1 MMKIQNQLIVI
12 SLLRTVLNTLHRMVY
27 PFLTVFARGLGV
39 DATAVSFALTGR
51 NMVGI
56 FGPLLAPVSDVRG
69 RKFGMLSGVALF
81 TLGTSLVAV
90 WPGVPT
96 FAAALILA
104 ILGKSL
110 FDPAVH
116 AYLGDRV
123 AYERRGTAVAIT
135 EFAWSAA
142 FIAGVPAMGLLIANF
157 GWQAPFPVLAALGLG
172 MLMVLWRVIPHD
184 GRDGKSAPALSNIQ
198 SVLRSIPALAGI
210 SIALWASA
218 ANEMVTLVFGLWLT
232 DSFGMKIAALAGAS
246 AVIGLAELGGE
257 GLVATVTDRIGKPRA
272 VALGLMANIGASALL
287 PWIGRTEAGA
297 LAGLF
302 LFYLSFEYLVVSQ
315 IPMMTEVV
323 PAARATTIALNAM
336 GFAIGRSAGALLSTL
351 IYARIG
357 FLPVTA
363 VAVVFDI
370 LALLALA
377 EMQQKLSILGR
388 LLARL
393 ARPRETG

>member
-1 MMKIQNQLIVI
+1 MSTTAQLIIV
-12 SLLRTVLNTLHRMVY
+12 SVLRIILNTFRRMVY
-27 PFLTVFARGLGV
+27 PFLSVFARGLGV
-39 DATAVSFALTGR
+39 EVTAFSLALTGR
-51 NMVGI
+51 NVVGI
-56 FGPLLAPVSDVRG
+56 FGPLLAPISDVRG
-69 RKFGMLSGVALF
+69 RKLGMLSGVALF
-81 TLGTSLVAV
+81 TLGMALVAL

-96 FAAALILA
+96 FAAALILGM
-104 ILGKSL
+104 LGQSL

-116 AYLGDRV
+116 AYFGDRV
-123 AYERRGTAVAIT
+123 AYERRGTAVAIA
-135 EFAWSAA
+135 ESAWSLA
-142 FIAGVPAMGLLIANF
+142 FIAGVPAMGLLIVKF
-157 GWQAPFPVLAALGLG
+157 GWQAPFPVLAALGLA
-172 MLMVLWRVIPHD
+172 MLLVLWQVIPHD
-184 GRDGKSAPALSNIQ
+184 GRNRQSAPALANIQ

-210 SIALWASA
+210 SIALWSSA

-272 VALGLMANIGASALL
+272 VALGLAANIGASALL

-323 PAARATTIALNAM
+323 PAARATTIALNSI
-336 GFAIGRSAGALLSTL
+336 GFSIGRSGGALLSTL
-351 IYARIG
+351 IYTRLG

-363 VAVVFDI
+363 VAVVFNI

-377 EMQQKLSILGR
+377 EMQQRLHIVGR
-388 LLARL
+388 LLAWL
-393 ARPRETG
+393 ARPRKGG

>member
-1 MMKIQNQLIVI
+1 
-12 SLLRTVLNTLHRMVY
+12 
-27 PFLTVFARGLGV
+27 
-39 DATAVSFALTGR
+39 
-51 NMVGI
+51 
-56 FGPLLAPVSDVRG
+56 
-69 RKFGMLSGVALF
+69 
-81 TLGTSLVAV
+81 
-90 WPGVPT
+90 
-96 FAAALILA
+96 
-104 ILGKSL
+104 
-110 FDPAVH
+110 VH
-116 AYLGDRV
+116 AYFGDRV

-135 EFAWSAA
+135 ETSWSVA
-142 FIAGVPAMGLLIANF
+142 FIAGIPAMGLLIAKF
-157 GWQAPFPVLAALGLG
+157 GWQAPFPVLAVLGLG
-172 MLMVLWRVIPHD
+172 MLLVLWRVIPHD
-184 GRDGKSAPALSNIQ
+184 GGDRKSTPALSNIR

-272 VALGLMANIGASALL
+272 VALGLAANIGASALL

-323 PAARATTIALNAM
+323 PAARATTIALNSI
-336 GFAIGRSAGALLSTL
+336 GFSIGRSAGALLSTL
-351 IYARIG
+351 IYARLG

-363 VAVVFDI
+363 MAVVFNI
-370 LALLALA
+370 MALVALA
-377 EMQQKLSILGR
+377 EMQQRVHIVGR
-388 LLARL
+388 LLAWL
-393 ARPRETG
+393 ARRRQTG